1 MNKENKRAQICA
13 VGWMLTDDAEID
25 NYLGEHRISISGDWL
40 DMGISS
46 AEFKESQTNGEMAQQ
61 ELKVTI
67 ADSSEEN
74 EKRLRGV
81 VYSEII
87 LRIDYTNGD
96 SLVVGTN
103 TCPVRI
109 SMERSGSPGKL
120 VLSVKR
126 SSPEP
131 SKFLRSF

>member
-13 VGWMLTDDAEID
+13 VGWMLADDAEID
-25 NYLGEHRISISGDWL
+25 NYLGEHKISVSGKWS
-40 DMGISS
+40 DMDISS
-46 AEFKESQTNGEMAQQ
+46 AEFKESQTNGEMVQQ

-74 EKRLRGV
+74 EKKLRGV
-81 VYSEII
+81 FSSEII

-96 SLVVGTN
+96 SLVIGTN

-131 SKFLRSF
+131 SKFL

>member
-1 MNKENKRAQICA
+1 MSIENKRAQICA
-13 VGWMLTDDAEID
+13 VGWMLADDAEID
-25 NYLGEHRISISGDWL
+25 NYLGEHKISVSGNWSN
-40 DMGISS
+40 MGMSS
-46 AEFKESQTNGEMAQQ
+46 AEFKESQTNGEIVQQ

-74 EKRLRGV
+74 EKSLRGV
-81 VYSEII
+81 LSSEII

-120 VLSVKR
+120 ILSVKR

-131 SKFLRSF
+131 SKFIQSF